1 MAELVYDKNG
11 RLLFTKEMKE
21 EGYKI
26 LLPMMAELHFNI
38 ITNVLEYYG
47 YNVELLK
54 TTGPEIAQVGLKYVH
69 NDTCYPALLVIG
81 QFIHALQSGKYD
93 VNKTALMI
101 TQSGG
106 GCRASNYIHLLRKAL
121 VKAGFPNV
129 PVISLNMS
137 GLESNNGFVIT
148 LPLLRRIAAAGVYGD
163 MLMSLDNQV
172 KPYEIHKG
180 DSKALIDKWTKKLS
194 DTLISGHGF
203 KLKEL
208 SATLDEIA
216 EDYSKIPIKK
226 VPKVKVG
233 IVGEIYVKYSPLGNN
248 ELEKFLYEQDCQVNV
263 PGLIGF
269 IMFKID
275 NRLEDHKL
283 YGGNIAKY
291 VVLDKLMNYIRKLE
305 DLITNSQLKFGFQPP
320 ARYDHV
326 KELVKGVIGYGTKM
340 GEGWLLTGE
349 MIELVESGFE
359 NIVCAQPFGCLP
371 NHICGKGMIRE
382 IKHIYD
388 NANIVAI
395 DYDPGAPRVNQEN
408 RIKLM
413 LAVAKEQLKNETESS
428 DSDTAKTET
437 KETSEKK
444 EQTAAV

>member
-1 MAELVYDKNG
+1 MADLVYDKNG
-11 RLLFTKEMKE
+11 RLMFTKQMKD

-26 LLPMMAELHFNI
+26 LLPMMAELHFSI
-38 ITNVLEYYG
+38 ITNVLKYYG

-54 TTGPEIAQVGLKYVH
+54 TNGPEIAQVGLKYVH
-69 NDTCYPALLVIG
+69 NDTCYPAILVIG

-137 GLESNNGFVIT
+137 GLESNSGFVIT
-148 LPLLRRIAAAGVYGD
+148 LPLLRRIAAAGLYGD

-172 KPYEIHKG
+172 KPYEINKG
-180 DSKALIDKWTKKLS
+180 DSQALIDKWTKKLS

-208 SATLDEIA
+208 SENLDEIA
-216 EDYSKIPIKK
+216 KDYSQIPIKK

-233 IVGEIYVKYSPLGNN
+233 VVGEIYVKYSPLGNN
-248 ELEKFLYEQDCQVNV
+248 NLEKFLYEQDCQVNV

-283 YGGNIAKY
+283 YGGNIVKY
-291 VVLDKLMNYIRKLE
+291 TVLNKLMNYIRKLE
-305 DLITNSQLKFGFQPP
+305 ELVTNSQLKFGFQPP

-326 KELVKGVIGYGTKM
+326 KALTKGVIGYGTKM

-349 MIELVESGFE
+349 MLELVESGFE

-413 LAVAKEQLKNETESS
+413 LAVAKEQLKKETQSS
-428 DSDTAKTET
+428 DDETVKTET
-437 KETSEKK
+437 KEKSDEK
-444 EQTAAV
+444 EQAIV

>member
-1 MAELVYDKNG
+1 MADLVYDKNG
-11 RLLFTKEMKE
+11 RLMFTKQMKD

-26 LLPMMAELHFNI
+26 LLPMMAELHFSI
-38 ITNVLEYYG
+38 ITNVLKYYG

-54 TTGPEIAQVGLKYVH
+54 TNGPEIAQVGLKYVH
-69 NDTCYPALLVIG
+69 NDTCYPAILVIG

-137 GLESNNGFVIT
+137 GLESNSGFTIS
-148 LPLLRRIAAAGVYGD
+148 LPLLRRIAAAGLYGD

-172 KPYEIHKG
+172 KPYEINKG
-180 DSKALIDKWTKKLS
+180 DSQALIDKWTKKLS

-208 SATLDEIA
+208 SENLDEIA
-216 EDYSKIPIKK
+216 KDYSQIPIKK

-233 IVGEIYVKYSPLGNN
+233 VVGEIYVKYSPLGNN
-248 ELEKFLYEQDCQVNV
+248 NLEKFLYEQDCQVNV

-283 YGGNIAKY
+283 YGGNIVKY
-291 VVLDKLMNYIRKLE
+291 TVLNKLMNYIKKLE
-305 DLITNSQLKFGFQPP
+305 ELVTNSQLKFGFQPP

-326 KELVKGVIGYGTKM
+326 KELAKDVIGYGTKM

-349 MIELVESGFE
+349 MLELVESGFE

-413 LAVAKEQLKNETESS
+413 LAVAKEQLKNETQAADDE
-428 DSDTAKTET
+428 TAKTET
-437 KETSEKK
+437 KET
-444 EQTAAV
+444 AAV

>member
-1 MAELVYDKNG
+1 MADLVYDKNG
-11 RLLFTKEMKE
+11 RLMFTKQMKD

-26 LLPMMAELHFNI
+26 LLPMMAELHFSI
-38 ITNVLEYYG
+38 ITNVLKYYG

-54 TTGPEIAQVGLKYVH
+54 TNGPEIAQVGLKYVH
-69 NDTCYPALLVIG
+69 NDTCYPAILVIG

-137 GLESNNGFVIT
+137 GLESNSGFVIT
-148 LPLLRRIAAAGVYGD
+148 LPLLRRIAAAGLYGD

-172 KPYEIHKG
+172 KPYEINKG
-180 DSKALIDKWTKKLS
+180 DSQALIDKWTKKLS

-208 SATLDEIA
+208 SENLDEIA
-216 EDYSKIPIKK
+216 KDYSQIPIKK

-233 IVGEIYVKYSPLGNN
+233 VVGEIYVKYSPLGNN
-248 ELEKFLYEQDCQVNV
+248 NLEKFLYEQDCQVNV

-283 YGGNIAKY
+283 YGGNIVKY
-291 VVLDKLMNYIRKLE
+291 TVLNKLMNYIRKLE
-305 DLITNSQLKFGFQPP
+305 ELVTNSQLKFGFQPP

-326 KELVKGVIGYGTKM
+326 KALAKDVIGYGTKM

-349 MIELVESGFE
+349 MLELVESGFE

-413 LAVAKEQLKNETESS
+413 LAVAKEQLKKETQSSDNETV
-428 DSDTAKTET
+428 KTET
-437 KETSEKK
+437 KEKSDEK
-444 EQTAAV
+444 EQAVV

>member
-1 MAELVYDKNG
+1 MADLVYDKNG
-11 RLLFTKEMKE
+11 RLMFTKQMKD

-26 LLPMMAELHFNI
+26 LLPMMAELHFSI
-38 ITNVLEYYG
+38 ITNVLKYYG

-54 TTGPEIAQVGLKYVH
+54 TNGPEIAQVGLKYVH
-69 NDTCYPALLVIG
+69 NDTCYPAILVIG

-93 VNKTALMI
+93 VNKTAFMI

-137 GLESNNGFVIT
+137 GLESNSGFVIT
-148 LPLLRRIAAAGVYGD
+148 LPLLRRIAAAGLYGD

-180 DSKALIDKWTKKLS
+180 DSQALIDKWTKQLS

-208 SATLDEIA
+208 SENLDKIA

-233 IVGEIYVKYSPLGNN
+233 VVGEIYVKYSPLGNN
-248 ELEKFLYEQDCQVNV
+248 NLEKFLYEQDCQVNV

-283 YGGNIAKY
+283 YGGNIVKY
-291 VVLDKLMNYIRKLE
+291 TVLNKLMDYIKKLE
-305 DLITNSQLKFGFQPP
+305 ELVTNSQLKFGFQPP

-326 KELVKGVIGYGTKM
+326 KELAKNVIGYGTKM

-349 MIELVESGFE
+349 MLELVESGFE

-413 LAVAKEQLKNETESS
+413 LAVAKEQLQKETE
-428 DSDTAKTET
+428 KTET
-437 KETSEKK
+437 KETSDDNK
-444 EQTAAV
+444 QTATV

>member
-1 MAELVYDKNG
+1 MADLVYDKNG
-11 RLLFTKEMKE
+11 RLMFTKQMKD

-26 LLPMMAELHFNI
+26 LLPMMAELHFSI
-38 ITNVLEYYG
+38 ITNVLKYYG

-54 TTGPEIAQVGLKYVH
+54 TNGPEIAQVGLKYVH
-69 NDTCYPALLVIG
+69 NDTCYPAILVIG

-137 GLESNNGFVIT
+137 GLESNSGFVIT
-148 LPLLRRIAAAGVYGD
+148 LPLLRRIAAAGLYGD

-172 KPYEIHKG
+172 KPYEINKG
-180 DSKALIDKWTKKLS
+180 DSQALIDKWTKKLS

-208 SATLDEIA
+208 SENLDEIA
-216 EDYSKIPIKK
+216 KDYSQIPIKK

-233 IVGEIYVKYSPLGNN
+233 VVGEIYVKYSPLGNN
-248 ELEKFLYEQDCQVNV
+248 NLEKFLYEQDCQVNV

-283 YGGNIAKY
+283 YGGNIVKY
-291 VVLDKLMNYIRKLE
+291 TVLNKLMNYIRKLE
-305 DLITNSQLKFGFQPP
+305 ELVTNSQLKFGFQPP

-326 KELVKGVIGYGTKM
+326 KALAKDVIGYGTKM

-349 MIELVESGFE
+349 MLELVESGFE

-413 LAVAKEQLKNETESS
+413 LAVAKEQLKKETQSS
-428 DSDTAKTET
+428 DDETVKTET
-437 KETSEKK
+437 KEKSDEK
-444 EQTAAV
+444 EQAVV